1 MHILDQN
8 IVFPQISEADEEGL
22 LAVGGDLSLSR
33 LKLAYQNGIF
43 PWFNEFDP
51 ILWWCPD
58 PRFVIF
64 PSKLRVS
71 KSMRQLLKKEVFEVT
86 INKAFDQVINAC
98 AKVRR
103 KEQDDTWINSSM
115 ITAYSDLHKAGLA
128 KSIEVWRNGNL
139 VGGLYGVDLNSG
151 VFFGESMFSK
161 ESNASKYGF
170 IKFIQSTNYKLI
182 DCQIYS
188 KHLESLGAEFISRT
202 SFTTFLK

>member
-8 IVFPQISEADEEGL
+8 IVFPEISKADEEGL

-43 PWFNEFDP
+43 PWFNEYDP

-71 KSMRQLLKKEVFEVT
+71 KSMRQLLKKEVFKVT

-115 ITAYSDLHKAGLA
+115 ITAYSDLQKAGLA

-151 VFFGESMFSK
+151 VFFGESMFSI

-202 SFTTFLK
+202 SFATFLK

>member
-33 LKLAYQNGIF
+33 LKLAYQNGVF

-103 KEQDDTWINSSM
+103 KEQDDTWINKLM

-151 VFFGESMFSK
+151 VFFGESMFSI

-202 SFTTFLK
+202 SFATFLK